1 MSLQSQNIQKQ
12 VNCLLS
18 IRPFMEVVKY
28 TQSLMKCLC
37 RRLTGRNI
45 RKLFKNIDLNWK
57 NEWKNKTL
65 KRTEFLFFFNWY
77 KKTEIWNKIFLSF
90 VWGSFTLIHVQ
101 VWNFF
106 YKKRHTS
113 VYLLSNRSI
122 VFYFLFFLCLF
133 YYFKKRIFH

>member
-1 MSLQSQNIQKQ
+1 MSLQLQNIQKQ
-12 VNCLLS
+12 MKCLS
-18 IRPFMEVVKY
+18 YIRPFMEAVKY
-28 TQSLMKCLC
+28 TQGLMKCLC

-45 RKLFKNIDLNWK
+45 RKLSRNIDLNWK
-57 NEWKNKTL
+57 KIIIKKGQKN
-65 KRTEFLFFFNWY
+65 LFFFNWY

-90 VWGSFTLIHVQ
+90 VWGSFTLIPVQ